1 MALLVWF
8 PLNGNIENKGL
19 SNVSSYSGSTPVYS
33 AGKIGQCLE
42 GSSGEIAFHFDDAN
56 LIENIC
62 LNKKYTIMTWLKNNA
77 ASSGVSRWVFRI
89 GNGTGTS
96 RGLWENN
103 SGTTRH
109 WAFSGTGVNC
119 STSIDCTQ
127 GWHHTCFVVDGTI
140 VTLYVD
146 GVKQGSATDS
156 TTLPTENTITFN
168 SYRDSLNDFRLYNEV
183 LSDKQIKEI
192 AKGLCAHYKLEGVGA
207 NPNLLV
213 DAGNRSKWTYESCT
227 RVNDTDSKVIGFSV
241 SSANQ
246 RIYLEVTNVWKS
258 GQKYTY
264 SFDAKA
270 SVNNARL
277 DVSRS
282 IANFGPNHY
291 LTTEWQHYSGEISS
305 TVTVDGGTLS
315 IRGNTANTTYYLKN
329 IKLENGEEE
338 TNYIPNINDI
348 EYTEL
353 GYDKAL
359 TTDVS
364 GFGYNGT
371 ITGEL
376 TFDSDSP
383 RYAGSTKFN
392 GSSYIT
398 TTPGSLAW
406 CNFDNLTISAWMK
419 PTVKPGGWTGSI
431 GIQQDGGTNGKVF
444 SISNYAGN
452 FSVHTDN
459 GSGWVTTQSEALPL
473 NQWSHCVATL
483 TNGTNLKMYIN
494 GELVKTA
501 TINYNTATVLSD
513 TRIAIGVDL
522 PGDDEKYTGS
532 YSDARFY
539 STALSAEDILKLYE
553 ISGIID
559 NKGNTYS
566 YEFIDTNNI
575 IASDKY
581 FAGHSNFYDT
591 FTRSIIEDSE
601 SPSGEA
607 MKLTCTAN
615 GTQASR
621 GYYFGNVEPWTTA
634 KTKMVHG
641 HTYELSMFVKMN
653 KEATNFRMNVECA
666 SSQSQTIFSIG
677 TKYKRLV
684 NTFVY
689 DANTTYSAITNYG
702 TIFNVGDEIF
712 IHSPQIQEVDI
723 QYKLNKNGILSH
735 SGLDESSQAKIY
747 KYSTEANNFI
757 EI

>member
-1 MALLVWF
+1 MYRVCF
-8 PLNGNIENKGL
+8 CIGGG
-19 SNVSSYSGSTPVYS
+19 VSSYSGSTPVYS

-383 RYAGSTKFN
+383 RYAGSTYFGGPGYLHYLSSPLN
-392 GSSYIT
+392 SSTDAFTFTCWFYPTQASNMALYNDRTVVGSGFSVFYL
-398 TTPGSLAW
+398 GGALR
-406 CNFDNLTISAWMK
+406 FD
-419 PTVKPGGWTGSI
+419 TGSNSEFQFSNDTSI
-431 GIQQDGGTNGKVF
+431 LNKWSFIACTYDKNNGIKK
-444 SISNYAGN
+444 A
-452 FSVHTDN
+452 
-459 GSGWVTTQSEALPL
+459 
-473 NQWSHCVATL
+473 
-483 TNGTNLKMYIN
+483 YIN
-494 GELVKTA
+494 GIQVGSTTSIGDLTQIGTNA
-501 TINYNTATVLSD
+501 SIGNSSTNGAAGAGNQIYGSLSD
-513 TRIAIGVDL
+513 VRI
-522 PGDDEKYTGS
+522 YC
-532 YSDARFY
+532 
-539 STALSAEDILKLYE
+539 TALSAEDILKLYE

-566 YEFIDTNNI
+566 YEFIE
-575 IASDKY
+575 
-581 FAGHSNFYDT
+581 
-591 FTRSIIEDSE
+591 ED
-601 SPSGEA
+601 
-607 MKLTCTAN
+607 
-615 GTQASR
+615 
-621 GYYFGNVEPWTTA
+621 
-634 KTKMVHG
+634 
-641 HTYELSMFVKMN
+641 
-653 KEATNFRMNVECA
+653 
-666 SSQSQTIFSIG
+666 
-677 TKYKRLV
+677 
-684 NTFVY
+684 
-689 DANTTYSAITNYG
+689 
-702 TIFNVGDEIF
+702 
-712 IHSPQIQEVDI
+712 
-723 QYKLNKNGILSH
+723 
-735 SGLDESSQAKIY
+735 
-747 KYSTEANNFI
+747 
-757 EI
+757 

>member
-1 MALLVWF
+1 MALKVWL

-42 GSSGEIAFHFDDAN
+42 GSSGEIAFHFDDTN
-56 LIENIC
+56 LIKNIC

-103 SGTTRH
+103 SSTTRH

-146 GVKQGSATDS
+146 GVKQGTATDS

-168 SYRDSLNDFRLYNEV
+168 SYRDSLNDFRLYDEV

-207 NPNLLV
+207 NPNLLYPSSLMTNLSNYSTKNWNMGTINNV
-213 DAGNRSKWTYESCT
+213 TSSSWTSEGYSVTTPGNQTGNPNNGRMISVENANTLIPAGTKVTFSIDIKGAATTARIRGFYQGTGTAFYSNFVPINEDTTATDTEWHRYYGTFTMPNVGTADTRLFIALSQGYDEVTT
-227 RVNDTDSKVIGFSV
+227 RVY
-241 SSANQ
+241 
-246 RIYLEVTNVWKS
+246 R
-258 GQKYTY
+258 
-264 SFDAKA
+264 
-270 SVNNARL
+270 NARL
-277 DVSRS
+277 S
-282 IANFGPNHY
+282 
-291 LTTEWQHYSGEISS
+291 LT
-305 TVTVDGGTLS
+305 DG
-315 IRGNTANTTYYLKN
+315 TTYW
-329 IKLENGEEE
+329 
-338 TNYIPNINDI
+338 IPNINETD
-348 EYTEL
+348 YNKL
-353 GYDKAL
+353 GYDKIL

-371 ITGEL
+371 ITGTL

-383 RYAGSTKFN
+383 RYAGGTKFN

-398 TTPGSLAW
+398 TPPGSLAW

-431 GIQQDGGTNGKVF
+431 GIQQDGGTSGKVF

-459 GSGWVTTQSEALPL
+459 GSGWVTTQSETLPL

-483 TNGTNLKMYIN
+483 TDGTNLKMYIN

-501 TINYNTATVLSD
+501 TINYNTATVLLD

-566 YEFIDTNNI
+566 YEFIE
-575 IASDKY
+575 
-581 FAGHSNFYDT
+581 
-591 FTRSIIEDSE
+591 ED
-601 SPSGEA
+601 
-607 MKLTCTAN
+607 
-615 GTQASR
+615 
-621 GYYFGNVEPWTTA
+621 
-634 KTKMVHG
+634 
-641 HTYELSMFVKMN
+641 
-653 KEATNFRMNVECA
+653 
-666 SSQSQTIFSIG
+666 
-677 TKYKRLV
+677 
-684 NTFVY
+684 
-689 DANTTYSAITNYG
+689 
-702 TIFNVGDEIF
+702 
-712 IHSPQIQEVDI
+712 
-723 QYKLNKNGILSH
+723 
-735 SGLDESSQAKIY
+735 
-747 KYSTEANNFI
+747 
-757 EI
+757 

>member
-383 RYAGSTKFN
+383 RYAGSTYFGGPGYLHYLSSPLN
-392 GSSYIT
+392 SSTDAFTFTCWFYPTQASNMALYNDRTVVGSGFSVFYL
-398 TTPGSLAW
+398 GGALR
-406 CNFDNLTISAWMK
+406 FD
-419 PTVKPGGWTGSI
+419 TGSNSEFQFSNDTSI
-431 GIQQDGGTNGKVF
+431 LNKWSFIACTYDKNNGIKK
-444 SISNYAGN
+444 A
-452 FSVHTDN
+452 
-459 GSGWVTTQSEALPL
+459 
-473 NQWSHCVATL
+473 
-483 TNGTNLKMYIN
+483 YIN
-494 GELVKTA
+494 GIQVGSTTSIGDLTQIGTNA
-501 TINYNTATVLSD
+501 SIGNSSTNGAAGAGNQIYGSLSD
-513 TRIAIGVDL
+513 VRI
-522 PGDDEKYTGS
+522 YC
-532 YSDARFY
+532 
-539 STALSAEDILKLYE
+539 TALSAEDILKLYE

-566 YEFIDTNNI
+566 YEFIE
-575 IASDKY
+575 
-581 FAGHSNFYDT
+581 
-591 FTRSIIEDSE
+591 ED
-601 SPSGEA
+601 
-607 MKLTCTAN
+607 
-615 GTQASR
+615 
-621 GYYFGNVEPWTTA
+621 
-634 KTKMVHG
+634 
-641 HTYELSMFVKMN
+641 
-653 KEATNFRMNVECA
+653 
-666 SSQSQTIFSIG
+666 
-677 TKYKRLV
+677 
-684 NTFVY
+684 
-689 DANTTYSAITNYG
+689 
-702 TIFNVGDEIF
+702 
-712 IHSPQIQEVDI
+712 
-723 QYKLNKNGILSH
+723 
-735 SGLDESSQAKIY
+735 
-747 KYSTEANNFI
+747 
-757 EI
+757 

>member
-42 GSSGEIAFHFDDAN
+42 GSSGEIAFHFDDVD
-56 LIENIC
+56 LIENVC
-62 LNKKYTIMTWLKNNA
+62 LNKKYTMMTWLKNNA

-103 SGTTRH
+103 SSTTRH
-109 WAFSGTGVNC
+109 WAFNGSGVNC

-127 GWHHTCFVVDGTI
+127 GWHHICFTVNGTN

-146 GVKQGSATDS
+146 GIKQGSATDS

-168 SYRDSLNDFRLYNEV
+168 SYRDSLNDFRLYDEV

-207 NPNLLV
+207 NANLATNSFTTSPSGFY
-213 DAGNRSKWTYESCT
+213 DYTSKASAFRTTDNEVCTSVYTVNFPEDSATYSNYNLYVQVP
-227 RVNDTDSKVIGFSV
+227 RD
-241 SSANQ
+241 SSAAVQDGKTYTLSFKVKASKN
-246 RIYLEVTNVWKS
+246 LENYKFLYEYNNSTITTNV
-258 GQKYTY
+258 G
-264 SFDAKA
+264 
-270 SVNNARL
+270 
-277 DVSRS
+277 
-282 IANFGPNHY
+282 
-291 LTTEWQHYSGEISS
+291 TEWQKIILTGIANNQYSALYICH
-305 TVTVDGGTLS
+305 GGQSNRIKINGGSLS
-315 IRGNTANTTYYLKN
+315 IAEV
-329 IKLENGEEE
+329 KLELGDKA
-338 TNYIPNINDI
+338 TPYIPHFAEN

-364 GFGYNGT
+364 GFGYDGT
-371 ITGEL
+371 VTGEL

-383 RYAGSTKFN
+383 RYMGSTKFN

-398 TTPGSLAW
+398 TAPGSLAW

-459 GSGWVTTQSEALPL
+459 GSGWVTTQSEALSL

-483 TNGTNLKMYIN
+483 TDGTNLKMYIN

-513 TRIAIGVDL
+513 TKIAIGVDL
-522 PGDDEKYTGS
+522 PGDDEKYTGY

-539 STALSAEDILKLYE
+539 CTALSAEDILKLYE

-566 YEFIDTNNI
+566 YEFIE
-575 IASDKY
+575 
-581 FAGHSNFYDT
+581 
-591 FTRSIIEDSE
+591 ED
-601 SPSGEA
+601 
-607 MKLTCTAN
+607 
-615 GTQASR
+615 
-621 GYYFGNVEPWTTA
+621 
-634 KTKMVHG
+634 
-641 HTYELSMFVKMN
+641 
-653 KEATNFRMNVECA
+653 
-666 SSQSQTIFSIG
+666 
-677 TKYKRLV
+677 
-684 NTFVY
+684 
-689 DANTTYSAITNYG
+689 
-702 TIFNVGDEIF
+702 
-712 IHSPQIQEVDI
+712 
-723 QYKLNKNGILSH
+723 
-735 SGLDESSQAKIY
+735 
-747 KYSTEANNFI
+747 
-757 EI
+757 

>member
-62 LNKKYTIMTWLKNNA
+62 LNKKYTIMAWLKNNA

-146 GVKQGSATDS
+146 GVKQGTATDS

-168 SYRDSLNDFRLYNEV
+168 SYRDSLNDFRLYDEV

-207 NPNLLV
+207 NKNYLRYS
-213 DAGNRSKWTYESCT
+213 DWSNKTNAG
-227 RVNDTDSKVIGFSV
+227 
-241 SSANQ
+241 
-246 RIYLEVTNVWKS
+246 IYTFDGDEVTFSSSEFNAS
-258 GQKYTY
+258 GN
-264 SFDAKA
+264 SFGQTMDTAAITDFRNKKITFSMEYNITEA
-270 SVNNARL
+270 LEFGTTNPWVGFEVGVARNTTTGGSNQWL
-277 DVSRS
+277 DWYGGKNIPTAVT
-282 IANFGPNHY
+282 NGWVYH
-291 LTTEWQHYSGEISS
+291 EQ
-305 TVTVDGGTLS
+305 TVTISDYDIASISISFYLRDTKGT
-315 IRGNTANTTYYLKN
+315 
-329 IKLENGEEE
+329 IKYRHPKVEIG
-338 TNYIPNINDI
+338 TVATSWIPNEADAL
-348 EYTEL
+348 YTKL

-406 CNFDNLTISAWMK
+406 YNFDNLTISAWIK

-459 GSGWVTTQSEALPL
+459 GSGWVTTQSEVLPL

-566 YEFIDTNNI
+566 YEFIE
-575 IASDKY
+575 
-581 FAGHSNFYDT
+581 
-591 FTRSIIEDSE
+591 ED
-601 SPSGEA
+601 
-607 MKLTCTAN
+607 
-615 GTQASR
+615 
-621 GYYFGNVEPWTTA
+621 
-634 KTKMVHG
+634 
-641 HTYELSMFVKMN
+641 
-653 KEATNFRMNVECA
+653 
-666 SSQSQTIFSIG
+666 
-677 TKYKRLV
+677 
-684 NTFVY
+684 
-689 DANTTYSAITNYG
+689 
-702 TIFNVGDEIF
+702 
-712 IHSPQIQEVDI
+712 
-723 QYKLNKNGILSH
+723 
-735 SGLDESSQAKIY
+735 
-747 KYSTEANNFI
+747 
-757 EI
+757 